1 MSNYFRRGWD
11 YIRNTDGSHWYS
23 QFKKGNTTYLNG
35 KDKLEVSLSN
45 PVVAACSQIRANLLS
60 KVEWYQEGADGER
73 ITDSEW
79 IKLLNNPNA
88 LQSKQ
93 DFLIQYEWYRLAYG
107 WVYQRPYG
115 AVGLNVPDSIFNLKS
130 NYIQFPQQLRSPIIF
145 TKEDK
150 DKFFDQKFNYED
162 PNQETKSIEF
172 NDVMMYFDVA
182 NGLNDCKESVVTSP
196 SRLASVIKSVS
207 NIDLG
212 LDAENTII
220 QTNGRELFSQDTVS
234 KGLGLQ
240 QPMDADDKRN
250 IDNKL
255 INNYNV
261 SGGRRSLT
269 TNKPIDWTNI
279 SMKLN
284 DLGFVESGANNANYI
299 CGMYEVPNELYKAFS
314 KGATFENQKEALI
327 GMYEKTIQPVVDDL
341 ANTWNNKFGLQDNPI
356 KGSFD
361 HLPVMQHTEQKK
373 ADKLLKVAMAYEK
386 LVNAGLSTVSIE
398 ELFRGQGIELN
409 QE

>member
-1 MSNYFRRGWD
+1 MSNYFTRGWD
-11 YIRNTDGSHWYS
+11 YIRNADGSHWYS
-23 QFKKGNTTYLNG
+23 QFKKGQTSYLGG
-35 KDKLEVSLSN
+35 KDKLEVSLNN
-45 PVVAACSQIRANLLS
+45 PVAAACSQIRANLLS
-60 KVEWYQEGADGER
+60 KVQWYQEGADGER
-73 ITDSEW
+73 LTNTEW
-79 IKLLNNPNA
+79 INLLNNPNA

-107 WVYQRPYG
+107 WTYQRPYG
-115 AVGLNVPDSIFNLKS
+115 AVGVNVPDSVFNLKP
-130 NYIQFPQQLRSPIIF
+130 NFIQFPQQMQSPIIF

-150 DKFFDQKFNYED
+150 DRFFEQKFNYEEPD
-162 PNQETKSIEF
+162 HDTRSIEF
-172 NDVMMYFDVA
+172 KDVMMFFDIA
-182 NGLNDCKESVVTSP
+182 NGLNDDKTSIVTSP
-196 SRLASVIKSVS
+196 SRLSSVIKSVS

-240 QPMDADDKRN
+240 QPMDADDRRD

-261 SGGRRSLT
+261 SRGRRSVV
-269 TNKPIDWTNI
+269 TNKPVDWTNI
-279 SMKLN
+279 SMKLS
-284 DLGFVESGANNANYI
+284 DLGFVESGSNNANYI

-327 GMYEKTIQPVVDDL
+327 GMYEKTIQPVADDL
-341 ANTWNNKFGLQDNPI
+341 ASTWTNYFELDQPI
-356 KGSFD
+356 KASFD

-386 LVNAGLSTVSIE
+386 LTTAGLSAASIE